1 MSGGISAKID
11 NGSNK
16 ITDVGIGT
24 ISVGKGRAEQGDNN
38 AIGPIYRSQVARTSW
53 PTIPNV
59 TTLYELFERS
69 VRKNPE
75 RRCIGWRPI
84 RNGSAQPYT
93 FHTYKETQ
101 GSMLFALNPGLS
113 KTLLRSHQALHHA
126 CVCRKSQECCLCFES
141 CESWPSW

>member
-1 MSGGISAKID
+1 MSGDISAKID
-11 NGSNK
+11 NGNNK

-113 KTLLRSHQALHHA
+113 KALSRGLSS
-126 CVCRKSQECCLCFES
+126 CVCLQEES
-141 CESWPSW
+141 RMLPLL

>member
-1 MSGGISAKID
+1 MSGSPSAEID
-11 NGSNK
+11 NGNNR
-16 ITDVGIGT
+16 IRDIGIGT
-24 ISVGKGRAEQGDNN
+24 IAVGKGRPEQGDRN

-84 RNGSAQPYT
+84 KNGEAAPYT

-101 GSMLFALNPGLS
+101 GAVALACRSAISLAHICLFL
-113 KTLLRSHQALHHA
+113 
-126 CVCRKSQECCLCFES
+126 
-141 CESWPSW
+141 

>member
-1 MSGGISAKID
+1 MSGDISAKID
-11 NGSNK
+11 NGNNK

-24 ISVGKGRAEQGDNN
+24 ISVGKGRPEQGDNN

-75 RRCIGWRPI
+75 RRCIGWRPM

-93 FHTYKETQ
+93 FHSYKETQ
-101 GSMLFALNPGLS
+101 GSMLFALVPEYSMNTQPSGFISCVFLQAES
-113 KTLLRSHQALHHA
+113 RMLPLL
-126 CVCRKSQECCLCFES
+126 
-141 CESWPSW
+141 